1 MRINTRIGG
10 RIVIIF
16 FTIIIPLSA
25 FAGVQFSK
33 HDLSVS
39 GSPPWGQNYT
49 DQGGNYVT
57 EPCVFCHTPHQGPNP
72 PTNTLLWNRNLPV
85 GVYTI
90 YGPSTTMDATPLNP
104 PNVLSRLCLS
114 CHDGIGAMN
123 VVYNTP
129 GPGSYYAFGVSAGN
143 YDQLGDVYFYQD
155 PPNPFAWYPGKN
167 IGEQYEG
174 GPIGTVELRND
185 HPVSIQYRDDLDA
198 ELRTPTTVGTRTWVI
213 NGAVRLPL
221 YGPGPNPMLECPSC
235 HDVHNTVD
243 YPNKGTTEV
252 FFLRSSN
259 EGSQLCMTCH
269 LK

>member
-10 RIVIIF
+10 RIIIIF
-16 FTIIIPLSA
+16 FTIIIPLST
-25 FAGVQFSK
+25 FAGVSGTL
-33 HDLSVS
+33 HDLTPACNAPPS
-39 GSPPWGQNYT
+39 GACWGGFAFT
-49 DQGGNYVT
+49 PT
-57 EPCVFCHTPHQGPNP
+57 IFEPCVFCHTPHQGETPQIP
-72 PTNTLLWNRNLPV
+72 TLLWNRNAPS
-85 GVYTI
+85 GAYSM
-90 YGPSTTMDATPLNP
+90 YGPSPTMDATVP
-104 PNVLSRLCLS
+104 PQPNNISKLCLG
-114 CHDGIGAMN
+114 CHDGISALN
-123 VVYNTP
+123 AIYNAP
-129 GPGSYYAFGVSAGN
+129 GPGSYVITPDTYFGQVYYPNNVFGV
-143 YDQLGDVYFYQD
+143 
-155 PPNPFAWYPGKN
+155 WYPGVN
-167 IGEQYEG
+167 IGEQYDG
-174 GPIGTVELRND
+174 NVGTVTLSND
-185 HPVSIQYRDDLDA
+185 HPVSIQYRNDLDA